1 MLAALTGRTRGA
13 PASGRMARMSDD
25 WRLTVTV
32 HEGHETFID
41 HLHEANLE
49 DDVRRRLGGRVAVS
63 QDGPNI
69 FFYADS
75 EQDGRD
81 AQAIVASLLARHKLT
96 GTAKLERWHP
106 TEERWEDPAVPL
118 PQSIG
123 DLEQERQLRDADEQA
138 QAREHHHADFE
149 VRVHLTHRDDAIE
162 LEDRMRQEG
171 RPVIRRFHYVLVGA
185 SDEDDAAALADRL
198 RIEAP
203 QAAEIIPQ
211 GSAELVRELSPPSP
225 FAIFGGLAT

>member
-1 MLAALTGRTRGA
+1 
-13 PASGRMARMSDD
+13 MSDD

-32 HEGHETFID
+32 RDGHETFID
-41 HLHEANLE
+41 RLREANLE
-49 DDVRRRLGGRVAVS
+49 GDAQRRLGGRVAVS

-75 EQDGRD
+75 EQDARD
-81 AQAIVASLLARHKLT
+81 AQAIVESLLARHRLA
-96 GTAKLERWHP
+96 GTPRLERWHP

-118 PQSIG
+118 PQNIG
-123 DLEQERQLRDADEQA
+123 ELEQERERRDADEQA
-138 QAREHHHADFE
+138 QARAHEHSDFE
-149 VRVHLTHRDDAIE
+149 VRVRLAHRGDAIE
-162 LEDRMRQEG
+162 LEERMRQEG
-171 RPVIRRFHYVLVGA
+171 RPAIRRFHYVIVGA

-203 QAAEIIPQ
+203 QAAEILPE

-225 FAIFGGLAT
+225 FTIFGGLGT